1 MSDKRKIIIGAVIVI
16 IILAV
21 ILVPIGIRNTGT
33 PSEIGSVSGDSIAE
47 STKAV
52 QENADNFTKETIEVG
67 DVIPTVRPEL
77 SATDPSTVNL
87 ISGNVQFVEAFAFW

>member
-1 MSDKRKIIIGAVIVI
+1 MSDKRKIIIGTVFLI

-33 PSEIGSVSGDSIAE
+33 PSDIVSVSGDSIAE
-47 STKAV
+47 STKPV
-52 QENADNFTKETIEVG
+52 QENADSNTKDTVEAG
-67 DVIPTVRPEL
+67 DVIPTIRPEI

-87 ISGNVQFVEAFAFW
+87 VSGNVQFVEAFAFW